1 MAMNPLKTLLITG
14 ATGYVGRHLLIAL
27 LRAGYRVVAIVRRR
41 NGQLE
46 QRLADLLLPFAHDGT
61 GQLMVVEGDVSQP
74 GCGIAD
80 GTLLALKQAKPVA
93 FLHSAGL
100 TRFDAHLA
108 DDLKRHNVTG
118 TQHAFELCEP
128 LGIPEFHHLS
138 TAFVA
143 GTSDHIWQESDLNC
157 GQGFR
162 NPYEKSKFE
171 AECYLHKIHTSVSPK
186 ITLYRP
192 SIVVGGQAVGEG
204 KSTSTVYTFLK
215 TLHFLRECCKRDI
228 ESGRR
233 RLAAIGVA
241 LQGETTHAPMRV
253 SGNPAATVN
262 LVSVHQ
268 LVDAVLPQIG
278 HLTATLQTHHIIGQD
293 FNLGETRDQF
303 CAGMAVSGI
312 EYVPDDAFDQQPRNA
327 LEERFH
333 RATRVYQ
340 PYMHAAPKFM
350 PGQKTK
356 QVYPI
361 NLLTLVSEFKAQI
374 NGADNQTQPDNL
386 GGMSLAC
393 LGVDSAQHYFDR
405 LIEKD
410 FGFDFLRRWRDMD
423 SCIRFSIQG
432 LRSFDQTIRFANES
446 ACYTSH
452 DAAVCRYEMNEE
464 TFHQITYN
472 QLDPK
477 QAFFKGLVIIE
488 GDKEAGLKFAFFLS
502 DYLKHVD
509 EHVITELSGIK

>member
-1 MAMNPLKTLLITG
+1 MNAPKTILITG
-14 ATGYVGRHLLIAL
+14 STGYVGRHLLIAL
-27 LRAGYRVVAIVRRR
+27 LQTGYRVVAIIRRR

-46 QRLADLLLPFAHDGT
+46 QRLTDLLSPFANDWA
-61 GQLMVVEGDVSQP
+61 GQLVVVEGDVSQP
-74 GCGIAD
+74 LCGVAD
-80 GTLLALKQAKPVA
+80 ETLSALKQAKPLA

-108 DDLKRHNVTG
+108 DDLKRHNVKG
-118 TQHAFELCEP
+118 TQHAFELCKQ
-128 LGIPEFHHLS
+128 LAIPEFHHLS
-138 TAFVA
+138 TAFIA
-143 GTSDHIWQESDLNC
+143 GTSDHIWQESDLDC

-171 AECYLHKIHTSVSPK
+171 AECYLHRIHTHAPPK

-192 SIVVGGQAVGEG
+192 TIVVGGQAVGEG

-215 TLHFLRECCKRDI
+215 TLHFLRECCRRDI

-233 RLAAIGVA
+233 RLASIGVA
-241 LQGETTHAPMRV
+241 LQGGTTHAPMRV
-253 SGNPAATVN
+253 SGNPAATIN
-262 LVSVHQ
+262 LVSIHQ
-268 LVDAVLPQIG
+268 LVDTVVPQIG
-278 HLTATLQTHHIIGQD
+278 HSTTKLRTHHIVGQD
-293 FNLGETRDQF
+293 FNLEETRDQF

-312 EYVPDDAFDQQPRNA
+312 EYVPDDVFEQQLRNS

-340 PYMHAAPKFM
+340 PYMHAAPKFAS
-350 PGQKTK
+350 GQEMK
-356 QVYPI
+356 QRYPI
-361 NLLTLVSEFKAQI
+361 DLPTLVSEFKAQI
-374 NGADNQTQPDNL
+374 KGAGRQTHPDNL
-386 GGMSLAC
+386 GGMSLEC

-410 FGFDFLRRWRDMD
+410 FGFDFLARWRDMNT
-423 SCIRFSIQG
+423 CIRFSIYG
-432 LRSFDQTIRFANES
+432 LRSFDQTIQFANES
-446 ACYTSH
+446 ARYTHH
-452 DAAVCRYEMNEE
+452 DAAVCRYEMSEE